1 MQEVSKYAYIAGPV
15 TGLPDR
21 NRPAFEVARLVVE
34 RITGA
39 RVTIPHDFVKQSDA
53 ETTPMVL
60 CVVAICDMVKLG
72 LSPVVVVLPGWRES
86 AGSLVEV
93 ALARKLGVPV
103 CELHGDE
110 LVLLSPGHPSEAARR
125 ATGETASDHANLGKE
140 TQT

>member
-1 MQEVSKYAYIAGPV
+1 MSKFAYIAGPV
-15 TGLPDR
+15 TGIPDR

-39 RVTIPHDFVKQSDA
+39 RVTIPHDFVKESDA
-53 ETTPMVL
+53 ETTAMVL

-110 LVLLSPGHPSEAARR
+110 FVLLSPGHPSEAARR

>member
-1 MQEVSKYAYIAGPV
+1 MIRYAYIAGPV

-21 NRPAFEVARLVVE
+21 NRPAFEAARATVE
-34 RITGA
+34 RILGA
-39 RVTIPHDFVKQSDA
+39 DSRVTIPHDFVKESDA
-53 ETTPMVL
+53 ETTAMVL

-72 LSPVVVVLPGWRES
+72 LSPVVVLLPNWRES

-110 LVLLSPGHPSEAARR
+110 LVILSPGHPSEAARR
-125 ATGETASDHANLGKE
+125 ATGETASEHANLGKA

>member
-1 MQEVSKYAYIAGPV
+1 MRLIYIAGPV
-15 TGLPDR
+15 TGKLDR
-21 NRPAFEVARLVVE
+21 NFEAFKWTRGVVSIVTGIPE
-34 RITGA
+34 RSI
-39 RVTIPHDFVKQSDA
+39 TIPQDLVKDGDSEAKAMYECLGFISLTVELGGDL
-53 ETTPMVL
+53 T
-60 CVVAICDMVKLG
+60 VVA
-72 LSPVVVVLPGWRES
+72 LPNWRES

-110 LVLLSPGHPSEAARR
+110 FVLLSPGHPSEAARR

>member
-1 MQEVSKYAYIAGPV
+1 MSKYAYIAGPV

-39 RVTIPHDFVKQSDA
+39 RVTIPHDFVKESDA
-53 ETTPMVL
+53 ETTAMVL